1 MDWRQIAESLPE
13 FAEKNR
19 AVWNELDAA
28 QGDGDLGVTLQ
39 LAANALADAAA
50 VAGTVRDWLLEG
62 GRAVR
67 KAAPS
72 TMGILLASALIAAGK
87 ALPPET
93 GELSSRDWLLVQK
106 TMAEEIMRR
115 GGAQRGDKTVLDAF
129 LPAIEAYEEGLEQNL
144 AAEELMAKAAEAAN
158 RSAEATADMA
168 SKTGRSSWLGE
179 RASGRIDGGAW
190 FCYQLYE
197 WLALKLSGKA

>member
-1 MDWRQIAESLPE
+1 MDWRQIAESLRE
-13 FAEKNR
+13 FAERNR
-19 AVWNELDAA
+19 AVWNEMDAA
-28 QGDGDLGVTLQ
+28 QGDGDLGVTLH
-39 LAANALADAAA
+39 LAANALADAATA
-50 VAGTVRDWLLEG
+50 SGTVRDWLLEG

-93 GELSSRDWLLVQK
+93 GELSRRDWLLVQR

-129 LPAIEAYEEGLEQNL
+129 LPAIEAFEEGLEQNL
-144 AAEELMAKAAEAAN
+144 ATEELMARTAEAAK
-158 RSAEATADMA
+158 RSAEATADMVPR
-168 SKTGRSSWLGE
+168 TGRSSWLGE
-179 RASGRIDGGAW
+179 RAGGRIDGGAW
-190 FCYQLYE
+190 FCFQLYE
-197 WLALKLSGKA
+197 WLALRLSDKA